1 MASPSDDGPVSPV
14 DLAVLLVL
22 ALVLGAAVLLARA
35 RARRPAGSA
44 THDLDEALLDADE
57 RRMLDAALAEVE
69 REHAGPVRRL
79 LASRVVVLRNRQV
92 PLRAVR
98 PAGEP
103 PVARLCF
110 ANGTVL
116 RARPTQAGEWAPLVI
131 AVVGRGHSVVIE
143 SYEVGESEVVIVLVG
158 PGGVRQRV
166 TVVGLDQP
174 A

>member
-1 MASPSDDGPVSPV
+1 MSP

-22 ALVLGAAVLLARA
+22 ALLLGVVVLVARA
-35 RARRPAGSA
+35 RGRRPDREA
-44 THDLDEALLDADE
+44 HELDEMLLDPDE

-69 REHAGPVRRL
+69 REHAAPVRRL

-98 PAGEP
+98 SAGEP
-103 PVARLCF
+103 PDAQLCF

-116 RARPTQAGEWAPLVI
+116 RARPNHPGEWAPSVL

-143 SYEVGESEVVIVLVG
+143 SYEMGETDVDIVLAG

-174 A
+174 T

>member
-1 MASPSDDGPVSPV
+1 M
-14 DLAVLLVL
+14 
-22 ALVLGAAVLLARA
+22 
-35 RARRPAGSA
+35 
-44 THDLDEALLDADE
+44 LLDADE

-69 REHAGPVRRL
+69 REHAAPVRRL
-79 LASRVVVLRNRQV
+79 LATRIVVLRNRQV

-103 PVARLCF
+103 PLARLCF

-116 RARPTQAGEWAPLVI
+116 RARPGQPGEWAPLVVAI
-131 AVVGRGHSVVIE
+131 VGRGHSVVIE
-143 SYEVGESEVVIVLVG
+143 SYEMGDGDVRIVLAG

-174 A
+174 S

>member
-1 MASPSDDGPVSPV
+1 MVLV
-14 DLAVLLVL
+14 LVLL
-22 ALVLGAAVLLARA
+22 LGAVVLLARA
-35 RARRPAGSA
+35 RSRRPG
-44 THDLDEALLDADE
+44 TGGHELDEVLLDADE
-57 RRMLDAALAEVE
+57 RAMLDAALAEVE
-69 REHAGPVRRL
+69 REHGAPVRRL
-79 LASRVVVLRNRQV
+79 LASRVVVLRNRRV
-92 PLRAVR
+92 PLRAIR

-116 RARPTQAGEWAPLVI
+116 RARPSQPGEWAPLVL

-143 SYEVGESEVVIVLVG
+143 SYEVGEGDVGVVLAG

-174 A
+174 S